1 MPDKEIHRIHRTGWL
16 RASVMGANDG
26 IVSTASLVMGV
37 AAAGTDSHFILVTGV
52 AGLVA
57 GAMSMA
63 AGEYVSVSS
72 QSDIEQADLERERKE
87 LVNNPV
93 REHRELTDIYVD
105 RGLDRGL
112 AIDVATALTEH
123 DALAAHRRDELG
135 ISDAMSAR
143 PIQAALTSAATFA
156 IGALLP
162 LLLVV
167 VVPIQHL
174 MWAVS
179 ASSLIFLA
187 GLGAL
192 SAWAGGAPRLVA
204 TVRVTFW
211 GACAMGLTSAVGL
224 LFNISG

>member
-1 MPDKEIHRIHRTGWL
+1 
-16 RASVMGANDG
+16 
-26 IVSTASLVMGV
+26 
-37 AAAGTDSHFILVTGV
+37 
-52 AGLVA
+52 
-57 GAMSMA
+57 
-63 AGEYVSVSS
+63 
-72 QSDIEQADLERERKE
+72 
-87 LVNNPV
+87 
-93 REHRELTDIYVD
+93 
-105 RGLDRGL
+105 
-112 AIDVATALTEH
+112 
-123 DALAAHRRDELG
+123 
-135 ISDAMSAR
+135 MSAR